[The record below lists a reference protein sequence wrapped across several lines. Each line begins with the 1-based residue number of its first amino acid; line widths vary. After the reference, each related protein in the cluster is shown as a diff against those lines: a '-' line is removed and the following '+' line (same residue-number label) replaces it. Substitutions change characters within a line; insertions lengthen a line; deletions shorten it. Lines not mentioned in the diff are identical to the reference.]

1 MRIKMHFRTSTSYS
15 IVGTALKTFFVQ
27 NYVMFVWFCI
37 IITMITLYFHPEK
50 KFLSFGPATYLIF
63 WGKNISKEN

>member
-15 IVGTALKTFFVQ
+15 IVGTALKTFFL
-27 NYVMFVWFCI
+27 YKITFVWFCI

-50 KFLSFGPATYLIF
+50 KFLSFWPATYLIF